1 MKKTINFPSLS
12 KLMLILAAAIVV
24 AGALLLAIIGGN
36 APASFTFA
44 NLSFSLVI
52 KAVVAAV
59 LVCALVLIYFFIRF
73 KKSGIKMA
81 LIATSG
87 AAVNALVAFALCI
100 ICRASLCDM
109 AFAVILL
116 AVALSFITF
125 ILFAYSFTKKT
136 SRKKAAESEVDAFS
150 VAANKVWQIMLIIL
164 VLLCAVLVAAF
175 VASLIYSAG
184 VLALYALPAILTAVF
199 SVLFTLSFT
208 CKLYADR
215 V

>member
-1 MKKTINFPSLS
+1 MKKTINFASLS

-24 AGALLLAIIGGN
+24 AGALLLVIIGGN
-36 APASFTFA
+36 TVAPFTFT

-59 LVCALVLIYFFIRF
+59 LVCALVLIYFLIRF
-73 KKSGIKMA
+73 KKEGVKMA
-81 LIATSG
+81 LIATAG
-87 AAVNALVAFALCI
+87 ASVNALVAFALCV
-100 ICRASLCDM
+100 ICRASLSDM
-109 AFAVILL
+109 TFAVILL

-136 SRKKAAESEVDAFS
+136 SRKKTAETDVDAFS
-150 VAANKVWQIMLIIL
+150 VAANKVWQIMLLML
-164 VLLCAVLVAAF
+164 VLTCVVLVAAF

-199 SVLFTLSFT
+199 SVLFSLSFT
-208 CKLYADR
+208 CKLYADK

>member
-1 MKKTINFPSLS
+1 MKKSINFASLK
-12 KLMLILAAAIVV
+12 KLMLIIAAAVVV
-24 AGALLLAIIGGN
+24 AGTLVLALLGGRTF
-36 APASFTFA
+36 APFTFS

-59 LVCALVLIYFFIRF
+59 LVCALVLVYFLIRF
-73 KKSGIKMA
+73 KKSGVKMA
-81 LIATSG
+81 LIATGG

-100 ICRASLCDM
+100 VCRANLSDM
-109 AFAVILL
+109 TFAVILF

-136 SRKKAAESEVDAFS
+136 SRKKNAVAEVDSFA
-150 VAANKVWQIMLIIL
+150 VAADKVWQIMQIML
-164 VLLCAVLVAAF
+164 VLICVVLLGAF
-175 VASLIYSAG
+175 VVSLIYGAG
-184 VLALYALPAILTAVF
+184 VFAFYALPAILTAVF

-208 CKLYADR
+208 CKLYADK